1 MVVWTHIS
9 EDNFVRYYYT
19 VRGHNTVE
27 QNLMPDSWLIL
38 SPVAAPACGVHKNCK
53 ITFTPDGG
61 AINVAKRGNKSE
73 SLPFWMTPSPR
84 GRQTQNNNTAAE
96 RSAATLLKSI
106 EIESILFKYDQI

>member
-1 MVVWTHIS
+1 MQTIMEFLSRWLREPAFLKVI
-9 EDNFVRYYYT
+9 FVRYYYT

-73 SLPFWMTPSPR
+73 SLPLQRVDLPLKGLRDYSP
-84 GRQTQNNNTAAE
+84 
-96 RSAATLLKSI
+96 K
-106 EIESILFKYDQI
+106 

>member
-1 MVVWTHIS
+1 M
-9 EDNFVRYYYT
+9 
-19 VRGHNTVE
+19 RGHNTVE

-73 SLPFWMTPSPR
+73 SLPLVSSMNFFLKCVDCSLFVTNVTCMQIYLFNMFWSE
-84 GRQTQNNNTAAE
+84 QKVDLSESTQC
-96 RSAATLLKSI
+96 SSGLLNFPTY
-106 EIESILFKYDQI
+106 LTQ

>member
-1 MVVWTHIS
+1 MQSFKQFSYYWLCEPAFLKV
-9 EDNFVRYYYT
+9 NFVRYYYT

-73 SLPFWMTPSPR
+73 SLPLVWT
-84 GRQTQNNNTAAE
+84 
-96 RSAATLLKSI
+96 KI
-106 EIESILFKYDQI
+106 H

>member
-1 MVVWTHIS
+1 M
-9 EDNFVRYYYT
+9 
-19 VRGHNTVE
+19 RGHNTVE

-73 SLPFWMTPSPR
+73 SLPLDNKNYKDMNMLR
-84 GRQTQNNNTAAE
+84 KQE
-96 RSAATLLKSI
+96 
-106 EIESILFKYDQI
+106 D

>member
-1 MVVWTHIS
+1 M
-9 EDNFVRYYYT
+9 
-19 VRGHNTVE
+19 RGHNTVE

-73 SLPFWMTPSPR
+73 SLPFIPSSTVEHIHLDIVCNRYTDKFRLGERQAVQSAR
-84 GRQTQNNNTAAE
+84 GNLDRCQ
-96 RSAATLLKSI
+96 
-106 EIESILFKYDQI
+106 EIV

>member
-1 MVVWTHIS
+1 M
-9 EDNFVRYYYT
+9 
-19 VRGHNTVE
+19 RGHNTVE

-73 SLPFWMTPSPR
+73 SLPFSATFRDSSGPNDP
-84 GRQTQNNNTAAE
+84 E
-96 RSAATLLKSI
+96 RENAQA
-106 EIESILFKYDQI
+106 F

>member
-1 MVVWTHIS
+1 M
-9 EDNFVRYYYT
+9 
-19 VRGHNTVE
+19 RGHNTVE

-73 SLPFWMTPSPR
+73 SLPFFGIGHMCLRLNLAKNVSKP
-84 GRQTQNNNTAAE
+84 
-96 RSAATLLKSI
+96 TLEAFMLEARHTK
-106 EIESILFKYDQI
+106 